1 MTSSYIVQ
9 MWVLLLFKDL
19 FRWNIFLCELFG
31 LLLMLLAKQKV
42 HLWSLQWIIFYTRT
56 LSKYGQN
63 CIQLPLLLNLYD
75 VHRQE
80 WLSFAFTSVC
90 CETLILIA
98 EFNSIALVRVSSQN
112 VFQIQD
118 KTQHL
123 PWKFVDLGGDV
134 KNVDKKVLMYTS
146 VIA

>member
-1 MTSSYIVQ
+1 M
-9 MWVLLLFKDL
+9 
-19 FRWNIFLCELFG
+19 
-31 LLLMLLAKQKV
+31 
-42 HLWSLQWIIFYTRT
+42 
-56 LSKYGQN
+56 SKYSQN

-75 VHRQE
+75 VHWQE

-112 VFQIQD
+112 VFQIQEN
-118 KTQHL
+118 TRHL
-123 PWKFVDLGGDV
+123 PCKFVDLGGDV
-134 KNVDKKVLMYTS
+134 KNVDEKVLMYTS